1 MYVTNKTKS
10 SIGLTM
16 IELFS
21 GIGSQIRG
29 IQNTGL
35 FNCKVIATSDI
46 DKDAIVSYAAV
57 HCGLTQEMIDTYNY
71 PSADEMVKYLSDRN
85 IGYDPQK
92 NKEYDWYKKRN
103 SKDIKKY
110 YLACVLSNNLGDI
123 SRIKSLPYADLLTY
137 SFPCTDI
144 SIAGKQEGIIKG
156 KTRSGLL
163 YEVERLLDIAKDNNT
178 LPKYLLLENVK
189 NLVGKQFK
197 PQFDE
202 WIDFLNSIGY
212 NTYYQVINAKDCG
225 IPQNRERVFAISIR
239 KDIDMGLFDFPK
251 PFDNGLR
258 LIDMLEDETTIA
270 DKYYI
275 KSESATKLIQ
285 EKIDDG
291 TLEKEFGNVDNE
303 RERE

>member
-1 MYVTNKTKS
+1 MTNKTKS

-46 DKDAIVSYAAV
+46 DKDAIVSYAAI
-57 HCGLTQEMIDTYNY
+57 HCGLSQEMIDAYDY
-71 PSADEMVKYLSDRN
+71 PSADEMVDYLSKRN

-123 SRIKSLPYADLLTY
+123 SRIEKLPYADLWTV
-137 SFPCTDI
+137 SFCCQDI
-144 SIAGKQEGIIKG
+144 SVAGKMKG
-156 KTRSGLL
+156 LSEDSGTRSSLL
-163 YEVERLLDIAKDNNT
+163 WQQIKLLRKSIKDNT
-178 LPKYLLLENVK
+178 QPKYLMFENVK
-189 NLVGKQFK
+189 NLVSKKFR
-197 PQFDE
+197 PEFDKLIE
-202 WIDFLNSIGY
+202 ILNELNY
-212 NTYYQVINAKDCG
+212 NTYWSIINAKDCG

-239 KDIDMGLFDFPK
+239 KDIDTGLFTFPK

-291 TLEKEFGNVDNE
+291 ALEKEFGNVDNE